1 MHMEQNFNIR
11 PAVLSDAETVFN
23 FISHLEER
31 SFDFGQFK
39 EKFQENIS
47 RPDIVYLVAVDQ
59 TDEPIAFISC
69 HGQRLLHHHGW
80 VYEIQEMYVGRSF
93 RNRGIGKSLFM
104 ALQERLSASNIEILE
119 VSTHIN
125 RSDAKRFYARLGFRN
140 THVKY
145 VKEII

>member
-1 MHMEQNFNIR
+1 MEQNFKIR
-11 PAVLSDAETVFN
+11 PAVISDAEIVFN

-59 TDEPIAFISC
+59 TDEPIGFISC
-69 HGQRLLHHHGW
+69 HGQRLLHHPGW

-104 ALQERLSASNIEILE
+104 ALQEHLSISEGEILE
-119 VSTHIN
+119 VSTHIS

-145 VKEII
+145 VKEMI